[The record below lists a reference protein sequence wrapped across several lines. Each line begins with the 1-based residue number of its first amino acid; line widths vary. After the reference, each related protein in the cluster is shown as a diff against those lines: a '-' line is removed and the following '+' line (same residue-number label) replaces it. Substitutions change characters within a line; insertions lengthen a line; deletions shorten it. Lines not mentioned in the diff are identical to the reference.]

1 MAKVGVIGAGAWGT
15 VVANVL
21 AENGHQVR
29 LWCYA
34 DTIANTIAHHRTH
47 HRLPGATLSPHL
59 EVTTHMADC
68 YDVDWVV
75 LGLSA
80 SQLTQY
86 DASMAWS
93 AWSMPVIALAK
104 GLMEP
109 DWFVSDWLRQ
119 RVSGPIG
126 VLSGPNLAL
135 ELAHQKP
142 AATVIATTDAVL
154 SKQVQDALSNGYLRC
169 YTSDDMIGVQCGGI
183 FKNVLAI
190 AAGSLDALQLGDNAK
205 AALITRGVVELQ
217 RVAQFFGANPDT
229 IMGLSGLGD
238 LMATCSSTQ
247 SRNWQLGHAMVTDP
261 TGWECHDRG
270 QTEGMR
276 TIQLFYDHIV
286 ANDLNVPIMMSVG
299 RLFRDPSASPQGM
312 LADLMK
318 RGLKSEF

>member
-1 MAKVGVIGAGAWGT
+1 
-15 VVANVL
+15 
-21 AENGHQVR
+21 
-29 LWCYA
+29 
-34 DTIANTIAHHRTH
+34 
-47 HRLPGATLSPHL
+47 
-59 EVTTHMADC
+59 
-68 YDVDWVV
+68 
-75 LGLSA
+75 
-80 SQLTQY
+80 
-86 DASMAWS
+86 
-93 AWSMPVIALAK
+93 
-104 GLMEP
+104 
-109 DWFVSDWLRQ
+109 
-119 RVSGPIG
+119 
-126 VLSGPNLAL
+126 
-135 ELAHQKP
+135 
-142 AATVIATTDAVL
+142 
-154 SKQVQDALSNGYLRC
+154 
-169 YTSDDMIGVQCGGI
+169 MIGVQCGGI